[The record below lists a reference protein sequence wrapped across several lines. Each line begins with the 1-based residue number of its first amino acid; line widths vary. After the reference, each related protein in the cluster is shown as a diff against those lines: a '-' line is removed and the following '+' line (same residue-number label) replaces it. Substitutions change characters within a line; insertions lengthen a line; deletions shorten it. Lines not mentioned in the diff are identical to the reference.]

1 MAIPKFWIIILN
13 HAAAF
18 ALIWDDLLCILA
30 YCNTAL
36 ITLVSEQFLVIVNI
50 AFSASSAKNI
60 LVSTHFFMI
69 TGIRV
74 KISLS
79 IYLLR
84 CVLISLIRM
93 IAFFASELRSES
105 TNFNTS
111 IMILWKVT
119 GLIKACWWCLLIRR
133 RVLRASNCLRQSLLL
148 NADNIL
154 MISWS
159 GFSHLSSS
167 S

>member
-1 MAIPKFWIIILN
+1 MAIPKFCIIMLN

-18 ALIWDDLLCILA
+18 ALMCDDLLCIFA
-30 YCNTAL
+30 YYNTAL
-36 ITLVSEQFLVIVNI
+36 ITLVSEQFFVIVNI

-60 LVSTHFFMI
+60 LVSTHFFI
-69 TGIRV
+69 TTGIKV

-84 CVLISLIRM
+84 CVLISLIK
-93 IAFFASELRSES
+93 ISAFFASELRRES

-119 GLIKACWWCLLIRR
+119 GLIKAY
-133 RVLRASNCLRQSLLL
+133 
-148 NADNIL
+148 
-154 MISWS
+154 
-159 GFSHLSSS
+159 
-167 S
+167 